1 MERKSITVETT
12 IHAPVQKVW
21 DCWTMPEH
29 ITKWCQAS
37 DDWHAPAAE
46 NDVREGGRFKTTM
59 AAKDGSAGFDFAGT
73 YTAVVPLERI
83 EYVMDDE
90 RKVSILFQNVEGGVQ
105 VTETFE
111 LENENPEE
119 MQRQGWQAILDNF
132 KKYVEASA

>member
-12 IHAPVQKVW
+12 IHAPAQKVW

-119 MQRQGWQAILDNF
+119 MQRQGWQAILENF